1 MGKRSFT
8 DYIKSHFKSLIEN
21 KVADY
26 IEEEYD
32 ELDLNTTFQD
42 IDRVECEG
50 VEIIKV
56 RPSYAEDMAF
66 LFDVDVRCEVVV
78 YEDSPK
84 EYYQEFCPWVTV
96 KCKGNLAKPP
106 ESWRI
111 GEIVPYEGKDKKRFT
126 LSDLLVPIIYA
137 EQYEEVAEQFLKA
150 NYPEAL
156 DQPLKV
162 DPLSLME
169 RMKLK
174 VEQHSISRDCSVFGQ
189 TYFATSDAIFFNRST
204 GKEEY
209 CHIESGTIVYDP
221 ESYWLFSKGKVNNT
235 IVHECVHW
243 YLHRK
248 AFLFE
253 RLFNKEITKIGCKV
267 VGEAEADATGELKF
281 MEIQA
286 NAIAPRILMPFQ
298 TFRMKANELIS
309 SYSAQ
314 GNLAIDI
321 MPTVIDELACFFDVS
336 REAAKVRLAQVGYLD
351 EVRGS
356 YVYMDGH
363 YVQPHRSK
371 KRGFLGEMQTFCI
384 PEDDASILGYASID
398 LYAKLREESYI
409 FVDNHFVRNKPEYVE
424 ADRVGRKRLTEYAR
438 LNMEEC
444 CLVFELAVVNG
455 PDPEYHTICV
465 LNQDKDSGF
474 KFEIRYPAQCNTQ
487 SKQAEYE
494 KELVDRQVAV
504 IGKMGRDRKSVF
516 KVIHD
521 EYKVN
526 YTELGRKLD
535 IDEKTIRNAFNCLSV
550 PSKETLVLICL
561 GLHLPPH
568 VSNAVLEITNNKLQ
582 PLSDEND
589 RWYDFAL
596 MYRYSDS
603 IESNREFLNRHNIR
617 I

>member
-8 DYIKSHFKSLIEN
+8 DYIKTNFKSLIEN
-21 KVADY
+21 KVSDY
-26 IEEEYD
+26 IEKEYD
-32 ELDLNTTFQD
+32 ELDLNTTIQD

-56 RPSYAEDMAF
+56 RPRYAEDMAF
-66 LFDVDVRCEVVV
+66 LFDVDAKCEVVV
-78 YEDSPK
+78 YEDSSK
-84 EYYQEFCPWVTV
+84 DYYQEFCPWVTV

-111 GEIVPYEGKDKKRFT
+111 GEIVPYEGKVKKSFT
-126 LSDLLVPIIYA
+126 LSDFLVPIIYA

-156 DQPLKV
+156 DKPLKV
-162 DPLSLME
+162 NPLSLAK

-189 TYFATSDAIFFNRST
+189 MYFVACNARFFNRST
-204 GKEEY
+204 GKEES

-221 ESYWLFSKGKVNNT
+221 DVYWLFSKGKVNNT

-286 NAIAPRILMPFQ
+286 NALAPRILMPFR
-298 TFRMKANELIS
+298 TFRMKAYELIS
-309 SYSAQ
+309 SHSSQ
-314 GNLAIDI
+314 GNLSIDI
-321 MPTVIDELACFFDVS
+321 MPAVIDELARFFDVS

-356 YVYMDGH
+356 YVYIDDH
-363 YVQPHRSK
+363 YVQPHRSR

-384 PEDDASILGYASID
+384 SEDDASILGYASID
-398 LYAKLREESYI
+398 LYAKLREESYV
-409 FVDNHFVRNKPEYVE
+409 FVDNHFVRNNPKYIESDE
-424 ADRVGRKRLTEYAR
+424 TGRKRLTEYAR
-438 LNMEEC
+438 LSIDEC

-474 KFEIRYPAQCNTQ
+474 KFEVRYPAQCNTEI
-487 SKQAEYE
+487 KRTEYE
-494 KELVDRQVAV
+494 SKIIERQLRLLQ
-504 IGKMGRDRKSVF
+504 KMGRDKPSVF
-516 KVIHD
+516 EVIRD
-521 EYKVN
+521 EFKPN
-526 YTELGRKLD
+526 YTSLGKELGLD
-535 IDEKTIRNAFNCLSV
+535 PKTISNTLNCKSL
-550 PSKETLVLICL
+550 PEKETMVLICL
-561 GLHLPPH
+561 GLHLPPLI
-568 VSNAVLEITNNKLQ
+568 SKTVLEVTNNTLQ

-596 MYRYSDS
+596 MYRYTDS